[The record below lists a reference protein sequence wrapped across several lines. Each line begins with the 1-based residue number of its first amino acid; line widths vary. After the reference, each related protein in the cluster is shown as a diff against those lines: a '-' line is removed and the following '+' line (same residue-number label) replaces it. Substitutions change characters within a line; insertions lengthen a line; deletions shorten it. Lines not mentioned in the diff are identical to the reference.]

1 MMPRT
6 CIFRAAMAAACCL
19 LLASCQYKELCYDH
33 KHIGTVQVIFD
44 WSLYPDAH
52 PSGMTVLFYPAAPEA
67 PTRADEETTA
77 IRYDFSGHNGGSAR
91 LVEGQYQAVGYNN
104 NTEAIRFRG
113 MGSVAT
119 LEAFTRNSSIT
130 EGTKLFATKGEMPR
144 AKGTEE
150 EIVILEPDLLW
161 GGAGLQFLVEVDGN
175 HTTTVQPRELVREM
189 VITIYNVPNLQYTS
203 GLGASLTGLAGSVFL
218 ADGHMGED
226 HVTQAFEMRKID
238 ETTIQARFNT
248 FGHCPHADEGLEN
261 DHALVLYAVLA
272 DGTQWYFTTDVTE
285 QLHDPDLN
293 PEDTHHMEVDIEE
306 DIPIPKPIVNG
317 SGFQPTIDGWQG
329 VEIEVGM

>member
-6 CIFRAAMAAACCL
+6 RIFRAAMAAACCL

-33 KHIGTVQVIFD
+33 NHSGAVNVVFD
-44 WSLYPDAH
+44 WSLYPEAR
-52 PSGMTVLFYPAAPEA
+52 PTGMTALFYKDAQEP
-67 PTRADEETTA
+67 

-119 LEAFTRNSSIT
+119 LEAYTRNSSIT

-150 EIVILEPDLLW
+150 EIVILEPDPLW
-161 GGAGLQFLVEVDGN
+161 GGAGAQFLVEVDGN

-218 ADGHMGED
+218 ADGRMGED
-226 HVTQAFEMRKID
+226 HVTQAFEMHKID
-238 ETTIQARFNT
+238 ETTIQARFYT

-272 DGTQWYFTTDVTE
+272 DGTQWYFTTDVTD

-317 SGFQPTIDGWQG
+317 GGFQPTIDGWQG
-329 VEIEVGM
+329 VNIEVGM